1 MKVGPKETGGH
12 EVQPVI
18 RASRSLDGKRGRWWR
33 WESRELERGGGVG
46 RRAGTALR
54 GGVWAAGSLVEV
66 GVKVGGLG
74 RKDEASYLFP
84 PKSLSPSYYHHT
96 SLPSPH
102 TSSTPADSDS
112 QVESLPWIPD
122 FTSDPLNPD
131 FKSDFSWTFSAMA
144 VDLLRNCRMDIP
156 LSPFD
161 SPVAATVRIDGETY
175 FITTNMDYVPDVPS
189 IQVPHALFL
198 RSDMRYGTYD
208 YTLWPQ
214 QWTAQY
220 CHLPII
226 AKKGARPEI
235 DIMWWDPTPADFE
248 VGKAITRGLGRLRY
262 SAMNKF
268 LPHINEIVG
277 RGKKIKDTSHFTPL
291 FGELMQGIMLLAE
304 QLQTLPTKYNKM
316 VGSVLWVAR
325 VPFWF
330 LRPTHVFDAE
340 NIFHIVS
347 LLEPRDMAP
356 DLPGEGSPAI
366 IYSGNSTSEKIAA
379 IHCAAVLNPWYR
391 DPFETANKSPA
402 PAIEAPPIASSS
414 RSAVEP
420 APAASSFGAAA
431 RANKQQPSQSPK
443 QQRARPY
450 PSQAPPK
457 QKGPAKVQ
465 RDKFTILVIEQMPL
479 SIAAWADALAGV
491 DRSVAPFTSDP
502 ADKRYVLP
510 EPALLVNSSPE
521 RHRKFLHHWTLLSD
535 GFLYMLSQPEHTQLL
550 SAQEWRDLLEV
561 HLTER
566 GHPGSRTQRRSAGLV
581 DRLRPA
587 LEASNISSLDGF
599 PASPDSVPDFTLA
612 ETQEIVWQVAET
624 SFHFEF
630 ASLDRRASKK
640 ARLDKVKACFASGML
655 LGAPLEMS
663 KCGWAAPTIEKRF
676 PYAARAAELMLDWMT
691 KCARPDIMRR
701 VAIRLTWSEADMQL
715 LKTAVCRYYTQAF
728 WEHFGRA
735 AVVPLRLD
743 HDVEREDGQL

>member
-96 SLPSPH
+96 SLPLTTYQLNARRFRLPSRIPTLDPRLH
-102 TSSTPADSDS
+102 IGSFESRL
-112 QVESLPWIPD
+112 QVGFFLDVFLQWP
-122 FTSDPLNPD
+122 
-131 FKSDFSWTFSAMA
+131 

-235 DIMWWDPTPADFE
+235 DIMCWEGDHARPRTP
-248 VGKAITRGLGRLRY
+248 RY

-316 VGSVLWVAR
+316 VGSVVKAPHTSNRRPPVVGRR

-330 LRPTHVFDAE
+330 LRPTHVFRRR

-502 ADKRYVLP
+502 ADKRYVSPNQPCLSTHLP
-510 EPALLVNSSPE
+510 SGTATRAHPTSQRAGME
-521 RHRKFLHHWTLLSD
+521 RFIGGPPDRARTPWF
-535 GFLYMLSQPEHTQLL
+535 EN
-550 SAQEWRDLLEV
+550 AEA
-561 HLTER
+561 ER
-566 GHPGSRTQRRSAGLV
+566 RARGPPTPSAGSVQHLQPRRIS
-581 DRLRPA
+581 RL
-587 LEASNISSLDGF
+587 
-599 PASPDSVPDFTLA
+599 PDSVPDFTLA

-743 HDVEREDGQL
+743 HDVERGT